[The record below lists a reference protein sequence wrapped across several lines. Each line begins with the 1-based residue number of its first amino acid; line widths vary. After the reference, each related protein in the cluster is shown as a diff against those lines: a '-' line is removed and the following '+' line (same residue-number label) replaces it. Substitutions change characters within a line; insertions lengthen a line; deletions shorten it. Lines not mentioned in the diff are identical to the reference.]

1 MSKTW
6 ENRALSKSK
15 VALVEMQRQL
25 EIISKDVEQASKK
38 NQLDLLQ
45 KIDIIED
52 WYALYHI
59 VCKEHNFECK
69 DCPFIETATEEWDS
83 DTNSY
88 ETYYDC
94 KFEFGSGYAGDIIP
108 YIEKYREK
116 IDRYKKKEDE
126 EQIYT
131 SRGWHKRYQ

>member
-1 MSKTW
+1 MNKTW
-6 ENRALSKSK
+6 EDRPLSKSK

-25 EIISKDVEQASKK
+25 EIISKDVEQASTK

-45 KIDIIED
+45 KIDITED

-69 DCPFIETATEEWDS
+69 GCPFIETATEEWDS

-108 YIEKYREK
+108 YI
-116 IDRYKKKEDE
+116 
-126 EQIYT
+126 
-131 SRGWHKRYQ
+131 